1 MKFPEMPFR
10 AASGSEHGRRTEKGS
25 KGGHFVRWIII
36 KNSMLIRS
44 SCARARALLFLR
56 ILEFPAFD
64 SNIYQYI
71 TDLNGRKNPSKW
83 EKKSVEMGEKI
94 RRNGRKNPSTIWEFI
109 YFSPISY

>member
-1 MKFPEMPFR
+1 MEGAPK
-10 AASGSEHGRRTEKGS
+10 KGS

-56 ILEFPAFD
+56 ILEFHAFD

-83 EKKSVEMGEKI
+83 EKKSVDNMGVYLLF
-94 RRNGRKNPSTIWEFI
+94 S
-109 YFSPISY
+109 YFLLTR